1 MLILVYS
8 NVYQSIPVP
17 TLADSPITAV
27 FLLGVQYERKCIL
40 ITYININIFTYH
52 IKVIS

>member
-8 NVYQSIPVP
+8 NIYQSIPVP

-27 FLLGVQYERKCIL
+27 FYIGVQYDRKCIFWVKDFFGQKTVL
-40 ITYININIFTYH
+40 GTH
-52 IKVIS
+52 M

>member
-17 TLADSPITAV
+17 TLADSPTTAV
-27 FLLGVQYERKCIL
+27 FNIGVQYDRKCIFWVKDFFGQKTVL
-40 ITYININIFTYH
+40 GTFL
-52 IKVIS
+52 